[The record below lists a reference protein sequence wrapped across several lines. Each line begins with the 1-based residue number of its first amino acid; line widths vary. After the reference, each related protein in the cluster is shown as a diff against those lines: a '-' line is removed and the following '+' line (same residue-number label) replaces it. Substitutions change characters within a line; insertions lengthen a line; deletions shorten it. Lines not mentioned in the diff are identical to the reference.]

1 MKRQPIDHKGG
12 KHEYKRN
19 HLMVDGG
26 SVSAALC
33 RTAALLRHAVPLL
46 CCATALLVL
55 IRRPDGWS
63 ALVGLG
69 AVLTPIPAMMLLI
82 RGPRPRLS
90 ELPFPERVADLLL
103 MRGPDYGYLL
113 FSIGLLGLIW
123 DHLPRRQAG
132 DPS

>member
-1 MKRQPIDHKGG
+1 M
-12 KHEYKRN
+12 
-19 HLMVDGG
+19 
-26 SVSAALC
+26 STSATMSWWMAG
-33 RTAALLRHAVPLL
+33 AYLLRYAVPLL

-69 AVLTPIPAMMLLI
+69 AVLTPIPVMMHLI
-82 RGPRPRLS
+82 WGPTLRFR
-90 ELPFPERVADLLL
+90 ELPFPERVAELLL

-113 FSIGLLGLIW
+113 FCIGLLGLIW
-123 DHLPRRQAG
+123 DHLPQRQAG